1 MENTILKR
9 TKILYDDDHFVN
21 VTLVYSEDNDE
32 KGYVTVVQ
40 IDDLAVYCSLGAET
54 MSDADDLYYD
64 ELINI
69 FSMTFD
75 ELMEDFHDHEV
86 VEELYEE
93 TRYMLGLSEEAFE
106 HKKPSELFNAM
117 QDVSR
122 VEMVMKHSTFSKLIN
137 G

>member
-1 MENTILKR
+1 MANTILKR

-21 VTLVYSEDNDE
+21 VMLVCSEDDDE
-32 KGYVTVVQ
+32 KGYVTVVR
-40 IDDLAVYCSLGAET
+40 IDDLAVYCSLGTET
-54 MSDADDLYYD
+54 MSDAYDLYYD
-64 ELINI
+64 ELIDI

-75 ELMEDFHDHEV
+75 ELMENFHDHEV

-93 TRYMLGLSEEAFE
+93 TLYRLGFPEKIFG
-106 HKKPSELFNAM
+106 HKKPSEIFDTM
-117 QDVSR
+117 QDISR

>member
-9 TKILYDDDHFVN
+9 TKILYDNDHFVN
-21 VTLVYSEDNDE
+21 VKLVYSEDDDE

-54 MSDADDLYYD
+54 MSDADDLYHD
-64 ELINI
+64 ELIDI

-93 TRYMLGLSEEAFE
+93 TIYMLGLSKETFG
-106 HKKPSELFNAM
+106 HKKPSEIFDTM
-117 QDVSR
+117 QDISR
-122 VEMVMKHSTFSKLIN
+122 VEMVMKHSTFKKLIN